1 MLKAIAAFCELVYDM
16 MLLNVYWWRYMLL
29 GGVLFSLIPATITV
43 YDCIR
48 KRILQKNEAPLKEIF
63 QINIGTTNKKS
74 LVSCC
79 GYCSDWFCY
88 WGSSHISE

>member
-48 KRILQKNEAPLKEIF
+48 KGFCRKMKLLSKKFF
-63 QINIGTTNKKS
+63 QINIGTTNKKIAGFM
-74 LVSCC
+74 LRLL
-79 GYCSDWFCY
+79 F
-88 WGSSHISE
+88 